1 MTLAPTLAPLSTAL
15 REETAAAHR
24 DAENTRFMSSLVE
37 GALGRAEVID
47 LTAQYWFIYGALE
60 RAVRR
65 LAADPIAAAV
75 ADARLERV
83 PALERDLAHLIG
95 PGWRAEISPAA
106 ATLAYAAELD
116 GLGPGDA
123 PAVIAHHYVRYLG
136 DIAGGQVIA
145 RMLSTAYGLSAEELN
160 FYDFSAV
167 GKIPPFRA
175 AYKAALDSLDLTP
188 AQREQLL
195 RSATG
200 AFARNQAVFRELEQ
214 RSERL

>member
-1 MTLAPTLAPLSTAL
+1 MTLAPTLAPLATAL
-15 REETAAAHR
+15 RGETAAAHR

-75 ADARLERV
+75 ADA
-83 PALERDLAHLIG
+83 
-95 PGWRAEISPAA
+95 
-106 ATLAYAAELD
+106 
-116 GLGPGDA
+116 
-123 PAVIAHHYVRYLG
+123 HHYVRYLG

-145 RMLSTAYGLSAEELN
+145 RMLSTAYGLSSEELN

-200 AFARNQAVFRELEQ
+200 AFAHNQAVFRELEQ